1 MKTIGSEESVQ
12 ISTEEMCA
20 RARRYERTNVR
31 GYWVLFGVTAPFVA
45 AFIHRVEIGSER
57 PSQDGAS
64 GTLRPLPATRLRGAA
79 PGAALAALGLKT
91 WGIQSPRL
99 LRLVKGPLPLIAIAL
114 MLSFVWFAFWKE
126 GRKVD
131 REIEKL
137 STEQA
142 AS

>member
-1 MKTIGSEESVQ
+1 M
-12 ISTEEMCA
+12 
-20 RARRYERTNVR
+20 
-31 GYWVLFGVTAPFVA
+31 
-45 AFIHRVEIGSER
+45 
-57 PSQDGAS
+57 
-64 GTLRPLPATRLRGAA
+64 
-79 PGAALAALGLKT
+79 LGLKT

-131 REIEKL
+131 LEIEKL

-142 AS
+142 AN

>member
-1 MKTIGSEESVQ
+1 
-12 ISTEEMCA
+12 
-20 RARRYERTNVR
+20 
-31 GYWVLFGVTAPFVA
+31 L
-45 AFIHRVEIGSER
+45 
-57 PSQDGAS
+57 
-64 GTLRPLPATRLRGAA
+64 AA
-79 PGAALAALGLKT
+79 PVGVIDGSRRTALWWGGGPVLGLKT

-131 REIEKL
+131 REVEKL

>member
-64 GTLRPLPATRLRGAA
+64 GTLRPLPATRLLGAA
-79 PGAALAALGLKT
+79 PGAALAAPVGVIDGSRRTALWWGGGPVLGLKT
-91 WGIQSPRL
+91 WGIQSPRCHQ
-99 LRLVKGPLPLIAIAL
+99 RQNG
-114 MLSFVWFAFWKE
+114 
-126 GRKVD
+126 
-131 REIEKL
+131 
-137 STEQA
+137 
-142 AS
+142 